1 MIIGNLFGGLG
12 NQMFQYAF
20 IRCLS
25 IESNDNFGFT
35 IDMIK
40 FYRKNN
46 NYELKNAFNLDIII
60 LNEKQINFKSFY
72 FFKYPLIRFI
82 FSKIKLNIFS
92 FYFEKNISIKHH
104 YLLKKNKNYKIFY
117 GYWQNEDYFTKFR
130 SILLNDFRFQISS
143 DDLNNNFYNLIK
155 TKNSVSIHI
164 RRGDYKYSKSHNC
177 LNLEYYLQAIKYLES
192 IYENLFFFVFSD
204 DIQWVKTN
212 IDRNNFIFID
222 NNQKNAYIDMYLM
235 SQCNHNIIAN
245 SSFSWWGAWLNTNE
259 QRKIIAPRNWYKN
272 KQVYPISSNWILI

>member
-25 IESNDNFGFT
+25 IESNENFGFT

-40 FYRKNN
+40 FYRNNN
-46 NYELKNAFNLDIII
+46 NYELKNAFNLDLNI
-60 LNEKQINFKSFY
+60 LNEKQINFKTFY
-72 FFKYPLIRFI
+72 IFKYPLIRYF
-82 FSKIKLNIFS
+82 FSKIKLNSFS
-92 FYFEKNISIKHH
+92 FHFEKHISNKQRFTI
-104 YLLKKNKNYKIFY
+104 KKNKNYNIFY

-143 DDLNNNFYNLIK
+143 DKLNTHFYNLIK
-155 TKNSVSIHI
+155 SKNSVSIHI
-164 RRGDYKYSKSHNC
+164 RRGDYKDSKSHNC

-192 IYENLFFFVFSD
+192 NYKNLFFFVFSD

-212 IDRNNFIFID
+212 LDRNNFIFID
-222 NNQKNAYIDMYLM
+222 NNKENAYIDMYLM

-245 SSFSWWGAWLNTNE
+245 STFSWWGAWLNTNE
-259 QRKIIAPRNWYKN
+259 QKKIIAPRNWYKN
-272 KQVYPISSNWILI
+272 KEINLISSNWILI